1 MEITEEQR
9 KRAEANRL
17 AALAKRKALAESSS
31 LQQQHDP
38 WSLFKCQ
45 KVSPDL
51 NPSSIRCARDPRS
64 EISRVSPV
72 VENQMFRVRLEI
84 CSPDSF
90 SATPVAVQGFKF
102 PGREECVRRMSDC
115 LAGVMPSHY
124 TQNHSGGKA
133 GVYKLSEYKEVLKC
147 LRSNKGIDIE
157 EIPWTTFHVVDR
169 LSQSYITGKWVPC
182 RPEHLLDDKVD
193 ELIGKLPKRLLD
205 SLLPFQLEGV
215 RFGLQRGGRCLIAD
229 EMGLGKTLQ
238 AIAIACCFMSEGS
251 ILVVCPAILRYSWAE
266 ELEHWLPF
274 CLPADI
280 HLVFGHENNP
290 ANLKKWP
297 RVVVIS
303 YTMLHHLQKSML
315 DREWAL
321 LIVDESHH
329 VRCTK
334 KKSEPREIKAVLDV
348 ARKVKRIVLLSGTPS
363 LSRPFDIFHQI
374 DMLWPGLLGRD
385 KFKFGETYCDAKYV
399 RGVQGKVFQ
408 DFSKG
413 TRLEE
418 LNMLLTRTVM
428 IRRLKEH
435 VLSQLPPK
443 RRQIIQVVLK
453 KSDIVSAKAA
463 IRVGKSHDEDV
474 SSEHLD
480 ELNDSMGC
488 CISKQLSHQ
497 ELGIAK
503 LAGFREWLS
512 IHPVIAEADGVAK
525 LESDSSSHKML
536 IFAHHH
542 KVLDGVQEF
551 IIHKEIDFVRID
563 GNTLATDRQLA
574 VRKFQLSSEVKIAI
588 VGITAGGVGLDFS
601 SATHVVFLE
610 LPQSPSLMLQA
621 EDRAHRRGQTNAVNI
636 YFFSGKDT
644 IDESHWQYLNRSLR
658 RVSSTTNG
666 KYDAI
671 QEIAV
676 EDVSFFE
683 TLGGGDTCEDYTL
696 QKSEGSEFSAE
707 LIKVPGSG
715 CLAKA
720 MKPFESNDKLVPN
733 IPQRS
738 ERHHGTDGIS
748 SQTENSVI
756 KDDVVSDLDMDNSI
770 SLDEKLETN
779 VPETKIRE
787 GTVVYSC
794 KLNKSS
800 EDRDGLESLDKEDGI
815 KSQTNKGHD
824 GQSVQLIKG
833 HDREPVQPIK
843 GYDREP
849 VQPIEAEEGG
859 TNQVDALRF
868 EVSQY
873 TGRIHLYS
881 CISGEDSRP
890 RPLFENFRPE
900 ELESLSSSAAESTKG
915 TVSNSFKDN
924 PAYLHALLEFYKEWK
939 KLRPIEQK
947 KLIGKPLQLPL
958 TVELCFLCEGT
969 NHDNTGL
976 LKGRSK
982 RRSTPFDEIS
992 KPLPSNAVWKK
1003 VHLRSGYGKKE
1014 KQYTQGYTLTDEP
1027 LCKLCQTPC
1036 ESPNAKEP
1044 EYFEDLFCN
1053 LDCYGEYR
1061 IRTSNRSIRHELFQL
1076 ERGVC
1081 ANCQLDCHKLVE
1093 HIRPLSDVNRRQ
1105 YIEKFAPR
1113 VARLKKLLERLVKDP
1128 TEGNAWHADHL
1139 VPVYL
1144 GGGECRLENMRTLCV
1159 ACHSDVTRA
1168 QCAERRS
1175 TRSKAKKQLKAI
1187 MSDLKNKGTEI
1198 NPKDQGDPEAE
1209 ENLSDD
1215 ELLVKVPG
1223 SAYSLAN
1230 RGDATTMNEDLEEP
1244 SNSEK
1249 IPRVEKFTYTPI

>member
-31 LQQQHDP
+31 ASALHQQPDP
-38 WSLFKCQ
+38 WSLFKCR
-45 KVSPDL
+45 KLSPDL
-51 NPSSIRCARDPRS
+51 NPSSIRCAGEPRS
-64 EISRVSPV
+64 EISRVNPV

-90 SATPVAVQGFKF
+90 SATPVGIQGFAF
-102 PGREECVRRMSDC
+102 PGQEECSRRLSDC
-115 LAGVMPSHY
+115 LANVMPSHY
-124 TQNHSGGKA
+124 TQNHGGGKA
-133 GVYKLSEYKEVLKC
+133 GVYKLSEYKQVVRC

-157 EIPWTTFHVVDR
+157 EIPWTTFNVVER

-182 RPEHLLDDKVD
+182 RPEHVSDDKVD
-193 ELIGKLPKRLLD
+193 ELIGKLPKKLFD

-238 AIAIACCFMSEGS
+238 I
-251 ILVVCPAILRYSWAE
+251 
-266 ELEHWLPF
+266 
-274 CLPADI
+274 
-280 HLVFGHENNP
+280 
-290 ANLKKWP
+290 
-297 RVVVIS
+297 
-303 YTMLHHLQKSML
+303 Q
-315 DREWAL
+315 
-321 LIVDESHH
+321 
-329 VRCTK
+329 
-334 KKSEPREIKAVLDV
+334 AVLDV
-348 ARKVKRIVLLSGTPS
+348 ARKVKRVVLLSGTPS
-363 LSRPFDIFHQI
+363 LSRP
-374 DMLWPGLLGRD
+374 GLLGKD
-385 KFKFGETYCDAKYV
+385 KFKFAETYCDAKFV
-399 RGVQGKVFQ
+399 WGVQGKIFQ

-418 LNMLLTRTVM
+418 LNMLLKQTVM

-463 IRVGKSHDEDV
+463 IRVGKSCNEDV
-474 SSEHLD
+474 SSEQLD
-480 ELNDSMGC
+480 EPN
-488 CISKQLSHQ
+488 
-497 ELGIAK
+497 GIAK

-512 IHPVIAEADGVAK
+512 IHPVIAESNGVAN

-551 IIHKEIDFVRID
+551 ILQKEIDFVRID

-574 VRKFQLSSEVKIAI
+574 VRKFQLSTEVKIAV

-636 YFFSGKDT
+636 YFFTGKDT
-644 IDESHWQYLNRSLR
+644 IDESHWQYLNRSLS

-683 TLGGGDTCEDYTL
+683 TLRGVGNCEDFIL

-707 LIKVPGSG
+707 LMKVPGSD

-720 MKPFESNDKLVPN
+720 MKPSESNDNLVPN

-748 SQTENSVI
+748 SQTETSV
-756 KDDVVSDLDMDNSI
+756 KNDVVSDWDMDNSI
-770 SLDEKLETN
+770 SSDEELETI

-787 GTVVYSC
+787 WRVSSC
-794 KLNKSS
+794 KFSKSG
-800 EDRDGLESLDKEDGI
+800 EGRVGKESLDKEDGI
-815 KSQTNKGHD
+815 NSQTSKGHD
-824 GQSVQLIKG
+824 DGSVLPIKG
-833 HDREPVQPIK
+833 HVDEPVQ
-843 GYDREP
+843 
-849 VQPIEAEEGG
+849 QIEAGEGG
-859 TNQVDALRF
+859 INQVDALRF

-881 CISGEDSRP
+881 CISGEDARP

-900 ELESLSSSAAESTKG
+900 ELQSLYSSAAESIKG
-915 TVSNSFKDN
+915 TASNSIKDN
-924 PAYLHALLEFYKEWK
+924 PAYLHALLSFNEEWK

-958 TVELCFLCEGT
+958 SVELCFLCEGT
-969 NHDNTGL
+969 NHEKTGL

-982 RRSTPFDEIS
+982 RRSTPYDEIS

-1036 ESPNAKEP
+1036 EGHNAKEP
-1044 EYFEDLFCN
+1044 EYIEDLFCN
-1053 LDCYGEYR
+1053 LDCYGEYH

-1081 ANCQLDCHKLVE
+1081 VNCQLDCHKLVE
-1093 HIRPLSDVNRRQ
+1093 HIRPLSDEKRRQ

-1175 TRSKAKKQLKAI
+1175 TRSKAKKQLKEI
-1187 MSDLKNKGTEI
+1187 MSEMKNKDTEI
-1198 NPKDQGDPEAE
+1198 NLKDQGDSETE
-1209 ENLSDD
+1209 KNSSDN
-1215 ELLVKVPG
+1215 ELLVNVPG

-1230 RGDATTMNEDLEEP
+1230 YVDATTMNEELEDA

-1249 IPRVEKFTYTPI
+1249 TPTVEKHLGGE